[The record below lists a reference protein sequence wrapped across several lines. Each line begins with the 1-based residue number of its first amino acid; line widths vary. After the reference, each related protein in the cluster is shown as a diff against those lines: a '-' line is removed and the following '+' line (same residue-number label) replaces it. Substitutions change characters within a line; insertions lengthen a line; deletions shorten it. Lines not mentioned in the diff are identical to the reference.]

1 MATLGEKI
9 KTLRKEKKLTQT
21 ELVGSELTKSMLSQ
35 IENGKATPSMKTLQY
50 IAEKLECEMSFLLEE
65 DEGEIVELI
74 QKMEP
79 LIKANKCDEVYKTL
93 LPIVQT
99 ELPSTLNTARLYKQF
114 LTGAVIMND
123 YHIEYYVETA
133 VSIFEKYTLYR
144 ERTETKLLF
153 YYMLFK
159 RKKYKECLQMIATIR
174 DEYKAKNLEMDLIT
188 HIQLYLKEAI
198 ILLAYGNYEKCEKVI
213 LDALA
218 FSKKHQ
224 VYYKTDEFYRILSYQ
239 KVITADKEQYLY
251 YIKKSEQ
258 FAIFTEDILS
268 IAIIDILKAYY
279 YNTITN
285 EYTIAL
291 KHLEQFREKLK
302 DEPIFQDDG
311 LYYLEKGKSLYGLKR
326 YKEALAILKH
336 ATIPDYMSHPLDQSW
351 VLTAGS
357 YRALCYIELQD
368 KKSALK
374 EAKEAVQAID
384 SYPDSIFTS
393 FIKETLQIIQ
403 KL

>member
-9 KTLRKEKKLTQT
+9 KALRKEKKLTQT
-21 ELVGSELTKSMLSQ
+21 ELAGSELTKSMLSQ

-50 IAEKLECEMSFLLEE
+50 IAEKLECEPSFLLEE
-65 DEGEIVELI
+65 DEGEVVELI

-79 LIKANKCDEVYKTL
+79 LIKANGDEVYKTL

-99 ELPSTLNTARLYKQF
+99 DLPPTLNTARLYKQF
-114 LTGAVIMND
+114 ITGAAIMND
-123 YHIEYYVETA
+123 YNIEYYVETA

-144 ERTETKLLF
+144 ESTETKLLF

-159 RKKYKECLQMIATIR
+159 RKKYKECLQLIASIR
-174 DEYKAKNLEMDLIT
+174 DEYKTKNLEMDLIT

-239 KVITADKEQYLY
+239 KIIVADKERYLY

-258 FAIFTEDILS
+258 FAIFTEDNLS
-268 IAIIDILKAYY
+268 AANIDILKAYY

-291 KHLEQFREKLK
+291 EHLEQFREKLK
-302 DEPIFQDDG
+302 NDPIFQDDG

-326 YKEALAILKH
+326 YKEALETLKH
-336 ATIPDYMSHPLDQSW
+336 ATIPDYMTHPLDQSW
-351 VLTAGS
+351 LLTAGS

-374 EAKEAVQAID
+374 EAKEAVQTID
-384 SYPDSIFTS
+384 SYPDSIFSS

>member
-9 KTLRKEKKLTQT
+9 KALRKEKKLTQT
-21 ELVGSELTKSMLSQ
+21 ELAGAELTKSMLSQ

-50 IAEKLECEMSFLLEE
+50 IAEKLECEPSFLLEE
-65 DEGEIVELI
+65 DEGKIVELI

-79 LIKANKCDEVYKTL
+79 LIKANGDEVYKTL

-99 ELPSTLNTARLYKQF
+99 DLPPTLNTARLYKQF
-114 LTGAVIMND
+114 ITGAAVMND
-123 YHIEYYVETA
+123 YNIEYYVETA

-144 ERTETKLLF
+144 ESTETKLLF

-159 RKKYKECLQMIATIR
+159 QKKYKECLQMIATIR
-174 DEYKAKNLEMDLIT
+174 DEYKTKNLEMDLIT

-239 KVITADKEQYLY
+239 KIITTDKEQYLY

-258 FAIFTEDILS
+258 FAIFTEDTLS
-268 IAIIDILKAYY
+268 AANIDILKAYY
-279 YNTITN
+279 YNTVTN

-291 KHLEQFREKLK
+291 EHLEQFREKLK
-302 DEPIFQDDG
+302 NDPIFQDDG

-326 YKEALAILKH
+326 YKEALEALKH

-351 VLTAGS
+351 LLTAGS

-374 EAKEAVQAID
+374 EAKEAVQTID
-384 SYPDSIFTS
+384 SYPDSIFSS

>member
-50 IAEKLECEMSFLLEE
+50 IAEKLECKMSFLLEE

-144 ERTETKLLF
+144 ESTETKLLF

-258 FAIFTEDILS
+258 FVIFTEDILS

-393 FIKETLQIIQ
+393 FIKEILQIIQ

>member
-9 KTLRKEKKLTQT
+9 KALRKEKKLTQT
-21 ELVGSELTKSMLSQ
+21 ALAGSELTKSMLSQ

-50 IAEKLECEMSFLLEE
+50 IAEKLECETSFLLEE
-65 DEGEIVELI
+65 DDHEIVELI
-74 QKMEP
+74 PKMEQ
-79 LIKANKCDEVYKTL
+79 LIKNKCDEVYETL
-93 LPIVQT
+93 LPIVQKD
-99 ELPSTLNTARLYKQF
+99 LPSTLNTARLYKQF
-114 LTGAVIMND
+114 ITGAAIVND
-123 YHIEYYVETA
+123 YNIEYYVETA

-144 ERTETKLLF
+144 ESTETKLLF

-159 RKKYKECLQMIATIR
+159 RKKYKECLQLITKIR
-174 DEYKAKNLEMDLIT
+174 DDYKSKNLEMDLIT
-188 HIQLYLKEAI
+188 HIQLSLKEAI
-198 ILLAYGNYEKCEKVI
+198 ILLAFGDYGKCEGVI

-239 KVITADKEQYLY
+239 KIITTDKERYLY

-258 FAIFTEDILS
+258 FAIFTEDTLS
-268 IAIIDILKAYY
+268 AANIHILKAYY
-279 YNTITN
+279 YNTVTN

-291 KHLEQFREKLK
+291 EHLEQFREKLK
-302 DEPIFQDDG
+302 NDPIFQDDG
-311 LYYLEKGKSLYGLKR
+311 LYYLEKGKSLYGLKH
-326 YKEALAILKH
+326 YKEALEVLDRAI
-336 ATIPDYMSHPLDQSW
+336 IPDYMSHPLDQSW
-351 VLTAGS
+351 LLTAGS

-368 KKSALK
+368 KTAALK

-384 SYPDSIFTS
+384 NYPDSIFSS

>member
-9 KTLRKEKKLTQT
+9 KALRKEKKLTQT
-21 ELVGSELTKSMLSQ
+21 ELAGSELTKSMLSQ
-35 IENGKATPSMKTLQY
+35 IENGKATPSMKTLKY
-50 IAEKLECEMSFLLEE
+50 IAEKLECEPSFLLEE
-65 DEGEIVELI
+65 DEGKIVELI

-79 LIKANKCDEVYKTL
+79 LIKANGDEVYKTL

-99 ELPSTLNTARLYKQF
+99 DLPPTLNTARLYKQF
-114 LTGAVIMND
+114 ITAAAVMND
-123 YHIEYYVETA
+123 YNIEYYVETA

-144 ERTETKLLF
+144 ESTETKLLF
-153 YYMLFK
+153 YYMLYK
-159 RKKYKECLQMIATIR
+159 RKKYKECLQLITKVR
-174 DEYKAKNLEMDLIT
+174 DEYKTKNLEMDLIT

-198 ILLAYGNYEKCEKVI
+198 ILLAYGNYDKCEKVI

-239 KVITADKEQYLY
+239 KIITTDKERYLY

-258 FAIFTEDILS
+258 FAIFTEDTLS
-268 IAIIDILKAYY
+268 AANIDILKAYY

-291 KHLEQFREKLK
+291 EHLEQFREKLK
-302 DEPIFQDDG
+302 DEPIFQDNG

-326 YKEALAILKH
+326 YEEALETLKH

-351 VLTAGS
+351 LLTAGS
-357 YRALCYIELQD
+357 YRALCHIELQD
-368 KKSALK
+368 KPAALQ
-374 EAKEAVQAID
+374 EAKEAVQTID
-384 SYPDSIFTS
+384 GYPDSIFTS

>member
-9 KTLRKEKKLTQT
+9 KALRKEKKLTQT
-21 ELVGSELTKSMLSQ
+21 ELAGSELTKSMLSQ

-50 IAEKLECEMSFLLEE
+50 IAEKLGCETSFLLEE
-65 DEGEIVELI
+65 DDDEIVELI
-74 QKMEP
+74 QKMER
-79 LIKANKCDEVYKTL
+79 LIKNKCDEVYETL
-93 LPIVQT
+93 LPIVQKQ
-99 ELPSTLNTARLYKQF
+99 LPSTLNTARLYKQF
-114 LTGAVIMND
+114 ITAAAVMND
-123 YHIEYYVETA
+123 YNIEYYVETA

-144 ERTETKLLF
+144 ESTETKLLF

-159 RKKYKECLQMIATIR
+159 QKKYKECLQMIATIR

-239 KVITADKEQYLY
+239 KIITTDKEQYLY

-258 FAIFTEDILS
+258 FAIFTEDTLS
-268 IAIIDILKAYY
+268 AANVDILKAYY
-279 YNTITN
+279 YNTVTN

-291 KHLEQFREKLK
+291 EHLEQFREKLK
-302 DEPIFQDDG
+302 NDPIFQDDG

-326 YKEALAILKH
+326 YKEALETLKH
-336 ATIPDYMSHPLDQSW
+336 ATIPDYMNHPLDQSW

-368 KKSALK
+368 KKSALT

>member
-21 ELVGSELTKSMLSQ
+21 DLAGSELTKSMLSQ

-144 ERTETKLLF
+144 ESTETKLLF

>member
-144 ERTETKLLF
+144 ESTETKLLF

-291 KHLEQFREKLK
+291 KHLKQFREKLK

-393 FIKETLQIIQ
+393 FIKEILQIIQ

>member
-50 IAEKLECEMSFLLEE
+50 IAEKLECKMSFLLEE

-144 ERTETKLLF
+144 ESTETKLLF

-393 FIKETLQIIQ
+393 FIKEILQIIQ

>member
-9 KTLRKEKKLTQT
+9 KALRKEKKLTQT
-21 ELVGSELTKSMLSQ
+21 ELAGSELTKSMLSQ

-50 IAEKLECEMSFLLEE
+50 IAEKLECEPSFLLEE
-65 DEGEIVELI
+65 DAGKIVELI

-79 LIKANKCDEVYKTL
+79 LIKANGDEVYKTL

-99 ELPSTLNTARLYKQF
+99 DLPPTLNTARLYKQF
-114 LTGAVIMND
+114 ITGAAIMND
-123 YHIEYYVETA
+123 YNIEYYVETA

-144 ERTETKLLF
+144 ESTETKLLF

-159 RKKYKECLQMIATIR
+159 QKKYKECLQMIATIR

-239 KVITADKEQYLY
+239 KIIVADKERYLY

-258 FAIFTEDILS
+258 FAIFTEDTLS
-268 IAIIDILKAYY
+268 AANVDILKAYY
-279 YNTITN
+279 YNTVTN

-291 KHLEQFREKLK
+291 EHLEQFREKLK
-302 DEPIFQDDG
+302 NDPIFQDDG

-326 YKEALAILKH
+326 YKEALETLKH
-336 ATIPDYMSHPLDQSW
+336 ATIPDYMNHPLDQSW

>member
-9 KTLRKEKKLTQT
+9 KALRKEKKLTQT
-21 ELVGSELTKSMLSQ
+21 ALAGSELTKSMLSQ

-50 IAEKLECEMSFLLEE
+50 IAEKLECETSFLLEE
-65 DEGEIVELI
+65 DEDEIVELI

-79 LIKANKCDEVYKTL
+79 LIKSNKCDEVYKTL
-93 LPIVQT
+93 LPIVQK
-99 ELPSTLNTARLYKQF
+99 ELPLTLNTARLYKQF
-114 LTGAVIMND
+114 ITGAAIMND

-144 ERTETKLLF
+144 ESTETKLLF

-291 KHLEQFREKLK
+291 EHLEQFREKLK

-326 YKEALAILKH
+326 YKEALVILKH

-357 YRALCYIELQD
+357 YRALCHIKLQD
-368 KKSALK
+368 KPAALK
-374 EAKEAVQAID
+374 EAKEAVQTID
-384 SYPDSIFTS
+384 GYPDSIFSS

>member
-9 KTLRKEKKLTQT
+9 KALRKEKKLTQT
-21 ELVGSELTKSMLSQ
+21 ELAGSELTKSMLSQ

-50 IAEKLECEMSFLLEE
+50 IAEKLGCETSFLLEE
-65 DEGEIVELI
+65 DDDEIVELI
-74 QKMEP
+74 QKMER
-79 LIKANKCDEVYKTL
+79 LIKNKCDEVYETL
-93 LPIVQT
+93 LPIVQK

-114 LTGAVIMND
+114 ITAAAVMND
-123 YHIEYYVETA
+123 YNIEYYVETA

-144 ERTETKLLF
+144 ESTETKLLF

-159 RKKYKECLQMIATIR
+159 QKKYKECLQMIATIR

-239 KVITADKEQYLY
+239 KIITTDKEQYLY

-258 FAIFTEDILS
+258 FAIFTEDTLS
-268 IAIIDILKAYY
+268 AANIDILKAYY
-279 YNTITN
+279 YNTVTN

-291 KHLEQFREKLK
+291 EHLEQFREKLK
-302 DEPIFQDDG
+302 NDPIFQDDG

-326 YKEALAILKH
+326 YKEALETLKH

-368 KKSALK
+368 KKSALT

-393 FIKETLQIIQ
+393 FIKETLQIIK

>member
-9 KTLRKEKKLTQT
+9 KSLRKEKKLTQT
-21 ELVGSELTKSMLSQ
+21 KLAGSELTKSMLSQ

-50 IAEKLECEMSFLLEE
+50 IAEKLGCETSFLLEE
-65 DEGEIVELI
+65 DDDEMVELI
-74 QKMEP
+74 QKMER
-79 LIKANKCDEVYKTL
+79 LIKNKCDEVYETL
-93 LPIVQT
+93 LPIVQK

-114 LTGAVIMND
+114 ITAAAVMND
-123 YHIEYYVETA
+123 YNIEYYVETA

-144 ERTETKLLF
+144 ESTETKLLF

-159 RKKYKECLQMIATIR
+159 QKKYKECLQMIATIR

-239 KVITADKEQYLY
+239 KIITTDKEQYLY

-258 FAIFTEDILS
+258 FAIFTEDTLS
-268 IAIIDILKAYY
+268 AANIDILKAYY
-279 YNTITN
+279 YNTVTN

-291 KHLEQFREKLK
+291 EHLEQFREKLK
-302 DEPIFQDDG
+302 NDPIFQDDG

-326 YKEALAILKH
+326 YKEALETLKH

-368 KKSALK
+368 KKSALE

-384 SYPDSIFTS
+384 SYPNSIFTS

>member
-9 KTLRKEKKLTQT
+9 KALRKEKKLTQT
-21 ELVGSELTKSMLSQ
+21 ELAGSELTKSMLSQ

-50 IAEKLECEMSFLLEE
+50 IAEKLGCETSFLLEE
-65 DEGEIVELI
+65 DDDEIVELI
-74 QKMEP
+74 QKMER
-79 LIKANKCDEVYKTL
+79 LIKNKCDEVYETL
-93 LPIVQT
+93 LPIVQK

-114 LTGAVIMND
+114 ITAAAVMND
-123 YHIEYYVETA
+123 YNIEYYVETA

-144 ERTETKLLF
+144 ESTETKLLF

-159 RKKYKECLQMIATIR
+159 QKKYKECLQMIATIR

-239 KVITADKEQYLY
+239 KIITTDKEQYLY

-258 FAIFTEDILS
+258 FAIFTEDTLS
-268 IAIIDILKAYY
+268 AANIDILKAYY
-279 YNTITN
+279 YNTVTN

-291 KHLEQFREKLK
+291 EHLEQFREKLK
-302 DEPIFQDDG
+302 NDPIFQDDG
-311 LYYLEKGKSLYGLKR
+311 LYYLEKGKSLYGLKH
-326 YKEALAILKH
+326 YKEALETLKH
-336 ATIPDYMSHPLDQSW
+336 ATIPDYMNHPLDQSW

-368 KKSALK
+368 KKSALT

>member
-9 KTLRKEKKLTQT
+9 KALRKEKKLTQT
-21 ELVGSELTKSMLSQ
+21 ELAGSELTKSMLSQ

-50 IAEKLECEMSFLLEE
+50 IAEKLGCETSFLLEE
-65 DEGEIVELI
+65 DDDEIVELI
-74 QKMEP
+74 QKMEQ
-79 LIKANKCDEVYKTL
+79 LIKNKCDEVYETL
-93 LPIVQT
+93 LPIVQK

-114 LTGAVIMND
+114 ITAAAVMND
-123 YHIEYYVETA
+123 YNIEYYVETA
-133 VSIFEKYTLYR
+133 ISIFEKYTLYR
-144 ERTETKLLF
+144 ESTETKLLF

-159 RKKYKECLQMIATIR
+159 QKKYKECLQMIATIR

-239 KVITADKEQYLY
+239 KIITTDKEQYLY

-258 FAIFTEDILS
+258 FAIFTEDTLS
-268 IAIIDILKAYY
+268 AANVDILKAYY
-279 YNTITN
+279 YNTVTN

-291 KHLEQFREKLK
+291 EHLEQFREKLK
-302 DEPIFQDDG
+302 NDPIFQDDG

-326 YKEALAILKH
+326 YKEALETLKH
-336 ATIPDYMSHPLDQSW
+336 ATIPDYMNHPLDQSW

-368 KKSALK
+368 KKSALT
-374 EAKEAVQAID
+374 EAQEAVQAID

>member
-9 KTLRKEKKLTQT
+9 KALRKEKKLTQT
-21 ELVGSELTKSMLSQ
+21 ELAGSEMTKSMLSQ

-50 IAEKLECEMSFLLEE
+50 IAEKLECETSFLLEE
-65 DEGEIVELI
+65 DDVEIVAII

-79 LIKANKCDEVYKTL
+79 LIKANKCDEVYETL
-93 LPIVQT
+93 LPIVQK
-99 ELPSTLNTARLYKQF
+99 ELPLTLNTARLYKQF
-114 LTGAVIMND
+114 ITGAAVMND
-123 YHIEYYVETA
+123 YNIEYYVETA

-144 ERTETKLLF
+144 ESTETKLLF

-159 RKKYKECLQMIATIR
+159 QKKYKECLQMITRIR

-239 KVITADKEQYLY
+239 KIITTDKEQYLY

-258 FAIFTEDILS
+258 FAIFTEDTLS
-268 IAIIDILKAYY
+268 AAIIDILKAYY

-291 KHLEQFREKLK
+291 EHLEQFREKLK

-326 YKEALAILKH
+326 YKDALETLKH

-351 VLTAGS
+351 LLTAGS

-384 SYPDSIFTS
+384 SYPDSIFSS

>member
-9 KTLRKEKKLTQT
+9 KALRKEKKLTQT
-21 ELVGSELTKSMLSQ
+21 ELAGSELTKSMLSQ

-50 IAEKLECEMSFLLEE
+50 IAEKLGCETSFLLEE
-65 DEGEIVELI
+65 DDDEIVELI
-74 QKMEP
+74 QKMER
-79 LIKANKCDEVYKTL
+79 LIKNKCDEVYETL
-93 LPIVQT
+93 LPIVQKQ
-99 ELPSTLNTARLYKQF
+99 LPSTLNTARLYKQF
-114 LTGAVIMND
+114 ITAAAVMND
-123 YHIEYYVETA
+123 YNIEYYVETA

-144 ERTETKLLF
+144 ESTETKLLF

-159 RKKYKECLQMIATIR
+159 QKKYKECLQMIATIR

-239 KVITADKEQYLY
+239 KIITTDKEQYLY

-258 FAIFTEDILS
+258 FAIFTEDTLS
-268 IAIIDILKAYY
+268 AANIDILKAYY
-279 YNTITN
+279 YNTVTN

-291 KHLEQFREKLK
+291 EHLEQFREKLK
-302 DEPIFQDDG
+302 NDPIFQDDG

-326 YKEALAILKH
+326 YKEALETLKH
-336 ATIPDYMSHPLDQSW
+336 ATIPDYMNHPLDQSW

-368 KKSALK
+368 KKSALT

>member
-1 MATLGEKI
+1 MATLGGKI
-9 KTLRKEKKLTQT
+9 RALRKEKKLTQT
-21 ELVGSELTKSMLSQ
+21 ELAGSELTKSMLSQ

-50 IAEKLECEMSFLLEE
+50 IAEKLGCETSFLLEE
-65 DEGEIVELI
+65 DDDEIVVLI
-74 QKMEP
+74 QKMER
-79 LIKANKCDEVYKTL
+79 LIKNKCDEVYETL
-93 LPIVQT
+93 LPIVQK

-114 LTGAVIMND
+114 ITAAAVMND
-123 YHIEYYVETA
+123 YNIEYYVETA

-144 ERTETKLLF
+144 ESTETKLLF

-159 RKKYKECLQMIATIR
+159 QKKYKECLQMIATIR

-239 KVITADKEQYLY
+239 KIITTDKEQYLY

-258 FAIFTEDILS
+258 FAIFTEDTLS
-268 IAIIDILKAYY
+268 AANVDILKAYY
-279 YNTITN
+279 YNTVTN

-291 KHLEQFREKLK
+291 EHLEQFREKLK
-302 DEPIFQDDG
+302 NDPIFQDDG

-326 YKEALAILKH
+326 YKEALETLKH
-336 ATIPDYMSHPLDQSW
+336 ATIPDYMNHPLDQSW

-368 KKSALK
+368 KKSALT

>member
-1 MATLGEKI
+1 MATLGGKI
-9 KTLRKEKKLTQT
+9 KALRKEKKLTQT
-21 ELVGSELTKSMLSQ
+21 ELAGSELTKSMLSQ

-50 IAEKLECEMSFLLEE
+50 IAEKLGCETSFLLEE
-65 DEGEIVELI
+65 DDDEIVVLI
-74 QKMEP
+74 QKMER
-79 LIKANKCDEVYKTL
+79 LIKNKCDEVYETL
-93 LPIVQT
+93 LPIIQK

-114 LTGAVIMND
+114 ITAAAVMND
-123 YHIEYYVETA
+123 YNIEYYVETA

-144 ERTETKLLF
+144 ESTETKLLF

-159 RKKYKECLQMIATIR
+159 QKKYKECLQMIATIR
-174 DEYKAKNLEMDLIT
+174 DEYKAKDLEMDLIT

-239 KVITADKEQYLY
+239 KIITTDKEQYLY

-258 FAIFTEDILS
+258 FAIFTEDTLS
-268 IAIIDILKAYY
+268 AANVDILKAYY
-279 YNTITN
+279 YNTVTN

-291 KHLEQFREKLK
+291 EHLEQFREKLK
-302 DEPIFQDDG
+302 NDPIFQDDG

-326 YKEALAILKH
+326 YKEALETLKH
-336 ATIPDYMSHPLDQSW
+336 ATIPDYMNHPLDQSW

-374 EAKEAVQAID
+374 EAKKAVQAID

>member
-9 KTLRKEKKLTQT
+9 KSLRKEKKLTQT
-21 ELVGSELTKSMLSQ
+21 ELAGSELTKSMLSQ

-50 IAEKLECEMSFLLEE
+50 IAEKLGCETSFLLEE
-65 DEGEIVELI
+65 DDDEMVELI
-74 QKMEP
+74 QKMER
-79 LIKANKCDEVYKTL
+79 LIKNKCDEVYETL
-93 LPIVQT
+93 LPIVQK

-114 LTGAVIMND
+114 ITAAAVMND
-123 YHIEYYVETA
+123 YNIEYYVETA

-144 ERTETKLLF
+144 ESTETKLLF

-159 RKKYKECLQMIATIR
+159 RKKYKECLQLITRIR
-174 DEYKAKNLEMDLIT
+174 DEYKTKNLEMDLIT

-198 ILLAYGNYEKCEKVI
+198 ILLAYGSYEKCEKVI

-239 KVITADKEQYLY
+239 KIIVADKEQYLY

-258 FAIFTEDILS
+258 FAIFTEDTLS
-268 IAIIDILKAYY
+268 AANVDILKAYY
-279 YNTITN
+279 YNTVTN
-285 EYTIAL
+285 EYTTAL
-291 KHLEQFREKLK
+291 EHLEQFREKLK
-302 DEPIFQDDG
+302 NDPIFQDDG

-326 YKEALAILKH
+326 YKEALETLKH

-368 KKSALK
+368 KKSALT

>member
-9 KTLRKEKKLTQT
+9 KALRKEKKLTQT
-21 ELVGSELTKSMLSQ
+21 ELAGSELTKSMLSQ

-50 IAEKLECEMSFLLEE
+50 IAEKLECETSFLLEE

-74 QKMEP
+74 QKMER
-79 LIKANKCDEVYKTL
+79 LIKNKCDEVYETL
-93 LPIVQT
+93 LPIVQK

-114 LTGAVIMND
+114 ITAAAVMND
-123 YHIEYYVETA
+123 YNIEYYVETA

-144 ERTETKLLF
+144 ESTETKLLF

-159 RKKYKECLQMIATIR
+159 QKKYKECLQMIATIR

-239 KVITADKEQYLY
+239 KIITTDKEQYLY

-258 FAIFTEDILS
+258 FATFTEDTLS
-268 IAIIDILKAYY
+268 AANIDILKAYY
-279 YNTITN
+279 YNTVTN

-291 KHLEQFREKLK
+291 EHLEQFREKLK
-302 DEPIFQDDG
+302 NDPIFQDDG

-326 YKEALAILKH
+326 YKEALETLKH

-368 KKSALK
+368 KKSALT

>member
-9 KTLRKEKKLTQT
+9 KALRKEKKLTQT
-21 ELVGSELTKSMLSQ
+21 ALAGSELTKSMLSQ

-50 IAEKLECEMSFLLEE
+50 IAEKLECETSFLLEE
-65 DEGEIVELI
+65 DEEEIVELI

-79 LIKANKCDEVYKTL
+79 LIKSNKCDEVYKTL
-93 LPIVQT
+93 LPIVQK
-99 ELPSTLNTARLYKQF
+99 ELPLTLNTARLYKQF
-114 LTGAVIMND
+114 ITGAAIMND
-123 YHIEYYVETA
+123 YNIEYYVETA

-144 ERTETKLLF
+144 ESTETKLLF

-198 ILLAYGNYEKCEKVI
+198 ILLAYGNYKKCEKVI

-291 KHLEQFREKLK
+291 EHLEQFREKLK

-336 ATIPDYMSHPLDQSW
+336 ATIPDYMTHPLDQSW

-357 YRALCYIELQD
+357 YRALCHIKLQD
-368 KKSALK
+368 KPAALK
-374 EAKEAVQAID
+374 EAKEAVQTID
-384 SYPDSIFTS
+384 GYPDSIFTS

>member
-123 YHIEYYVETA
+123 YHIEYYVETT

-144 ERTETKLLF
+144 ESTETKLLF

>member
-9 KTLRKEKKLTQT
+9 KALRKEKKLTQT
-21 ELVGSELTKSMLSQ
+21 ELAGSELTKSMLSQ

-50 IAEKLECEMSFLLEE
+50 IAEKLGCETSFLLEE
-65 DEGEIVELI
+65 DDDEIVELI
-74 QKMEP
+74 QKMER
-79 LIKANKCDEVYKTL
+79 LIKNKCDEVYETL
-93 LPIVQT
+93 LPIVQK

-114 LTGAVIMND
+114 ITAAAVMND
-123 YHIEYYVETA
+123 YNIEYYVETA

-144 ERTETKLLF
+144 ESTETKLLF

-159 RKKYKECLQMIATIR
+159 QKKYKECLQMIATIR

-239 KVITADKEQYLY
+239 KIITTDKEQYLY

-258 FAIFTEDILS
+258 FAIFTEDTLS
-268 IAIIDILKAYY
+268 AANIDILKAYY
-279 YNTITN
+279 YNTVTN

-291 KHLEQFREKLK
+291 EHLEQFREKLK
-302 DEPIFQDDG
+302 NDPIFQDDG

-326 YKEALAILKH
+326 YKEALETLKH
-336 ATIPDYMSHPLDQSW
+336 ATIPDYMNHPLDQSW

-368 KKSALK
+368 KKSALT

>member
-9 KTLRKEKKLTQT
+9 KALRKEKKLTQT
-21 ELVGSELTKSMLSQ
+21 ALAGSELTKSMLSQ

-50 IAEKLECEMSFLLEE
+50 IAEKLECETSFLLEE
-65 DEGEIVELI
+65 DDHEIVELI
-74 QKMEP
+74 PKMER
-79 LIKANKCDEVYKTL
+79 LIKNKCDEVYETL
-93 LPIVQT
+93 LPIVQKD
-99 ELPSTLNTARLYKQF
+99 LPSTLNTARLYKQF
-114 LTGAVIMND
+114 ITGAAIVND
-123 YHIEYYVETA
+123 YNIEYYVETA

-144 ERTETKLLF
+144 ESTETKLLF

-159 RKKYKECLQMIATIR
+159 RKKYKECLQLITKIR
-174 DEYKAKNLEMDLIT
+174 DDYKSKNLEMDLIT
-188 HIQLYLKEAI
+188 HIQLSLKEAI
-198 ILLAYGNYEKCEKVI
+198 ILLAFGDYGKCEGVI

-239 KVITADKEQYLY
+239 KIITTDKERYLY

-258 FAIFTEDILS
+258 FAIFTEDTLS
-268 IAIIDILKAYY
+268 AANIHILKAYY
-279 YNTITN
+279 YNTVTN

-291 KHLEQFREKLK
+291 EHLEQFREKLK
-302 DEPIFQDDG
+302 NDPIFQDDG
-311 LYYLEKGKSLYGLKR
+311 LYYLEKGKSLYGLKH
-326 YKEALAILKH
+326 YKEALEVLDRAI
-336 ATIPDYMSHPLDQSW
+336 IPDYMSHPLDQSW
-351 VLTAGS
+351 LLTAGS

-368 KKSALK
+368 KTAALK

-384 SYPDSIFTS
+384 NYPDSIFSS

-403 KL
+403 KF

>member
-21 ELVGSELTKSMLSQ
+21 DLAGSELTKSMLSQ

-144 ERTETKLLF
+144 ESTETKLLF

-302 DEPIFQDDG
+302 DEPIFQEDG

-336 ATIPDYMSHPLDQSW
+336 AIIPDYMSHPLDQSW

>member
-9 KTLRKEKKLTQT
+9 KALRKEKKLTQT
-21 ELVGSELTKSMLSQ
+21 ELAGSELTKSMLSQ

-50 IAEKLECEMSFLLEE
+50 IAEKLGCETSFLLEE
-65 DEGEIVELI
+65 DDDEIVELI
-74 QKMEP
+74 QKMER
-79 LIKANKCDEVYKTL
+79 LIKNKCDEVYETL
-93 LPIVQT
+93 LPIVQK

-114 LTGAVIMND
+114 ITAAAVMND
-123 YHIEYYVETA
+123 YNIEYYVETA
-133 VSIFEKYTLYR
+133 ISIFEKYTLYR
-144 ERTETKLLF
+144 ESTETKLLF

-159 RKKYKECLQMIATIR
+159 QKKYKECLQMIATIR

-239 KVITADKEQYLY
+239 KIITTDKEQYLY

-258 FAIFTEDILS
+258 FAIFTEDTLS
-268 IAIIDILKAYY
+268 AANVDILKAYY
-279 YNTITN
+279 YNTVTN

-291 KHLEQFREKLK
+291 EHLEQFREKLK
-302 DEPIFQDDG
+302 NDPIFQDDG

-326 YKEALAILKH
+326 YKEALETLKH
-336 ATIPDYMSHPLDQSW
+336 ATIPDYMNHPLDQSW

-357 YRALCYIELQD
+357 YRSLCYIELQD

-374 EAKEAVQAID
+374 EAKKAVQAID

>member
-9 KTLRKEKKLTQT
+9 KALRKEKKLTQT
-21 ELVGSELTKSMLSQ
+21 ELAGSELTKSMLSQ

-50 IAEKLECEMSFLLEE
+50 IAEKLGCETSFLLEE
-65 DEGEIVELI
+65 DDDEMVELI
-74 QKMEP
+74 QKMER
-79 LIKANKCDEVYKTL
+79 LIKNKCDEVYETL
-93 LPIVQT
+93 LPIVQK

-114 LTGAVIMND
+114 ITAAAVMND
-123 YHIEYYVETA
+123 YNIEYYVETA

-144 ERTETKLLF
+144 ESTETKLLF

-159 RKKYKECLQMIATIR
+159 QKKYKECLQMIATIR

-239 KVITADKEQYLY
+239 KIITTDKEQYLY

-258 FAIFTEDILS
+258 FAIFTEDTLS
-268 IAIIDILKAYY
+268 AANIDILKAYY
-279 YNTITN
+279 YNTVTN

-291 KHLEQFREKLK
+291 EHLEQFREKLK
-302 DEPIFQDDG
+302 NDPIFQDDG

-326 YKEALAILKH
+326 YKEALETLKH

-368 KKSALK
+368 KKSALT

-384 SYPDSIFTS
+384 SSPDSIFTS

>member
-9 KTLRKEKKLTQT
+9 KALRKEKKLTQT
-21 ELVGSELTKSMLSQ
+21 ELAGSELTKSMLSQ

-50 IAEKLECEMSFLLEE
+50 IAEKLGCETSFLLEE
-65 DEGEIVELI
+65 DDDEIVELI
-74 QKMEP
+74 QKMER
-79 LIKANKCDEVYKTL
+79 LIKNKCDEVYDTL
-93 LPIVQT
+93 LPIVQK

-114 LTGAVIMND
+114 ITAAAVMND
-123 YHIEYYVETA
+123 YNIEYYVETA

-144 ERTETKLLF
+144 ESTETKLLF

-159 RKKYKECLQMIATIR
+159 QKKYKECLQMIATIR

-239 KVITADKEQYLY
+239 KIITTDKEQYLY

-258 FAIFTEDILS
+258 FAIFTEDTLS
-268 IAIIDILKAYY
+268 AANVDILKAYY
-279 YNTITN
+279 CNTVTN

-291 KHLEQFREKLK
+291 EHLEQFREKLK
-302 DEPIFQDDG
+302 NDPIFQDDG

-326 YKEALAILKH
+326 YKEALETLKH
-336 ATIPDYMSHPLDQSW
+336 ATIPDYMNHPLDQSW

-368 KKSALK
+368 KKSALT

-384 SYPDSIFTS
+384 SYPNSIFTS

>member
-9 KTLRKEKKLTQT
+9 KALRKEKKLTQT
-21 ELVGSELTKSMLSQ
+21 ELAGSELTKSMLSQ

-50 IAEKLECEMSFLLEE
+50 IAEKLECEPSFLLEE
-65 DEGEIVELI
+65 DEGKIVELI

-79 LIKANKCDEVYKTL
+79 LIKANGDEVYKTL

-99 ELPSTLNTARLYKQF
+99 DLPPTLNTARLYKQF
-114 LTGAVIMND
+114 ITGAAIMND
-123 YHIEYYVETA
+123 YNIEYYVETA

-144 ERTETKLLF
+144 ESTETKLLF

-159 RKKYKECLQMIATIR
+159 QKKYKECLQMIATIR

-239 KVITADKEQYLY
+239 KIIVADKEQYLY

-258 FAIFTEDILS
+258 FAIFTEDTLS
-268 IAIIDILKAYY
+268 AANIDILKAYY
-279 YNTITN
+279 YNTVTN

-291 KHLEQFREKLK
+291 EHLEQFREKLK
-302 DEPIFQDDG
+302 NDPIFQDDG

-326 YKEALAILKH
+326 YKEALETLKH

-368 KKSALK
+368 KESALT

>member
-9 KTLRKEKKLTQT
+9 KALRKEKKLTQT
-21 ELVGSELTKSMLSQ
+21 ELAGSELTKSMLSQ

-50 IAEKLECEMSFLLEE
+50 IAEKLECEPSFLLEE
-65 DEGEIVELI
+65 DEGKIVELI

-79 LIKANKCDEVYKTL
+79 LIKANGDEVYKTL

-99 ELPSTLNTARLYKQF
+99 DLPPTLNTARLYKQF
-114 LTGAVIMND
+114 ITGAAIMND
-123 YHIEYYVETA
+123 YNIEYYVETA

-144 ERTETKLLF
+144 ESTETKLLF

-159 RKKYKECLQMIATIR
+159 RKKYKECLQLIATIR

-239 KVITADKEQYLY
+239 KIIVADKEQYLY

-258 FAIFTEDILS
+258 FAIFTEDTLS
-268 IAIIDILKAYY
+268 AANIDILKAYY
-279 YNTITN
+279 YNTVTN

-291 KHLEQFREKLK
+291 EHLEQFREKLK
-302 DEPIFQDDG
+302 NDPIFQDDG

-326 YKEALAILKH
+326 YKEALETLKH

-368 KKSALK
+368 KKSALT

>member
-9 KTLRKEKKLTQT
+9 KALRKEKKLTQT
-21 ELVGSELTKSMLSQ
+21 ALAGSELTKSMLSQ

-50 IAEKLECEMSFLLEE
+50 IAEKLECETSFLLEE
-65 DEGEIVELI
+65 DDVEIVALI
-74 QKMEP
+74 QKMEQ
-79 LIKANKCDEVYKTL
+79 LIKENKCDEVYETL
-93 LPIVQT
+93 LPIVQK

-114 LTGAVIMND
+114 LTGAAIMND
-123 YHIEYYVETA
+123 YHIEYYFETA

-144 ERTETKLLF
+144 ESTETKLLF

-159 RKKYKECLQMIATIR
+159 QKKYKECLQMITTIR

-239 KVITADKEQYLY
+239 KIITTDKEQYLY

-258 FAIFTEDILS
+258 FAIFTEDTLS
-268 IAIIDILKAYY
+268 AANIDILKAYY
-279 YNTITN
+279 YNTVTN
-285 EYTIAL
+285 EYIIAL
-291 KHLEQFREKLK
+291 EHLEQFREKLK

-326 YKEALAILKH
+326 YKESLEILKH

-351 VLTAGS
+351 LLTAGS

-374 EAKEAVQAID
+374 EAKKAVQAID
-384 SYPDSIFTS
+384 GYPDSIFS
-393 FIKETLQIIQ
+393 LFIKETLQIIQ

>member
-9 KTLRKEKKLTQT
+9 KALRKEKKLTQT
-21 ELVGSELTKSMLSQ
+21 ELAGSELTKSMLSQ

-50 IAEKLECEMSFLLEE
+50 IAEKLGCETSFLLEE
-65 DEGEIVELI
+65 DDDEIVELI
-74 QKMEP
+74 QKMER
-79 LIKANKCDEVYKTL
+79 LIKNKCDEVYETL
-93 LPIVQT
+93 LPIVQK

-114 LTGAVIMND
+114 ITAAAVMND
-123 YHIEYYVETA
+123 YNIEYYVETA
-133 VSIFEKYTLYR
+133 ISIFEKYTLYR
-144 ERTETKLLF
+144 ESTETKLLF

-159 RKKYKECLQMIATIR
+159 QKKYKECLQMIATIR

-239 KVITADKEQYLY
+239 KIITTDKEQYLY

-258 FAIFTEDILS
+258 FAIFTEDTLS
-268 IAIIDILKAYY
+268 AANIDILKAYY
-279 YNTITN
+279 YNTVTN

-291 KHLEQFREKLK
+291 EHLEQFREKLK
-302 DEPIFQDDG
+302 NDPIFQDDG

-326 YKEALAILKH
+326 YKEALETLKH
-336 ATIPDYMSHPLDQSW
+336 ATIPDYMNHPLDQSW

>member
-9 KTLRKEKKLTQT
+9 KALRKEKKLTQT
-21 ELVGSELTKSMLSQ
+21 ELAGSELTKSMLSQ

-50 IAEKLECEMSFLLEE
+50 IAEKLGCETSFLLEE
-65 DEGEIVELI
+65 DDDDIVELI
-74 QKMEP
+74 QKMER
-79 LIKANKCDEVYKTL
+79 LIKNKCDEVYDTL
-93 LPIVQT
+93 LPIVQK

-114 LTGAVIMND
+114 ITAAAVMND
-123 YHIEYYVETA
+123 YNIEYYVETA

-144 ERTETKLLF
+144 ESTETKLLF

-159 RKKYKECLQMIATIR
+159 QKKYKECLQMIATIR

-239 KVITADKEQYLY
+239 KIITTDKEQYLY

-258 FAIFTEDILS
+258 FAIFTEDTLS
-268 IAIIDILKAYY
+268 AANIDILKAYY
-279 YNTITN
+279 YNTVTN
-285 EYTIAL
+285 EYIIAL
-291 KHLEQFREKLK
+291 EHLEQFREKLK
-302 DEPIFQDDG
+302 NDPIFQDDG

-326 YKEALAILKH
+326 YKEALETLKH

-368 KKSALK
+368 KKSALE
-374 EAKEAVQAID
+374 EAKEAVQSID